1 MTPLPPLFHHA
12 FEKPHPSTIHPFKK
26 GIAMA
31 RLGNGLDTKDP
42 FPPIELTTYQG
53 ETIRL
58 PEFFGD
64 NFGVVQ
70 FVRGNW

>member
-1 MTPLPPLFHHA
+1 
-12 FEKPHPSTIHPFKK
+12 
-26 GIAMA
+26 MA
-31 RLGNGLDTKDP
+31 RLGDGLDTNDP
-42 FPPIELTTYQG
+42 FPEMEFQTYQG